1 MGNLH
6 GGGWVMRDGKGE
18 RSGERSCRNDV
29 CEHSLALMRH
39 QLAKVARDRMRMVYD
54 SEMAARHAVDDLRR
68 ARRARMH
75 AALLCLAAVVLC
87 LVAIVAARNPHA
99 LGLAADD
106 PAAAMGTKGQ
116 VR

>member
-1 MGNLH
+1 MMYLH
-6 GGGWVMRDGKGE
+6 GGGFTIA
-18 RSGERSCRNDV
+18 SGGAGDSVSRPVRE
-29 CEHSLALMRH
+29 M
-39 QLAKVARDRMRMVYD
+39 MRMVHE